1 MQLLEGDIRRQFE
14 SKVSNLEESLRKE
27 LNYITIQNS
36 FKKGIDDMMQK
47 RGPSFVPKP
56 NEGIEELHIIQIC
69 KETFAEEYQKRM
81 VQYQMDLT
89 EEIDQMERAK
99 ALLKDERASHKN
111 EILKAINPLHVISRV
126 S

>member
-36 FKKGIDDMMQK
+36 FKKGIDDMMHK

-56 NEGIEELHIIQIC
+56 NEGIEELHII
-69 KETFAEEYQKRM
+69 
-81 VQYQMDLT
+81 
-89 EEIDQMERAK
+89 
-99 ALLKDERASHKN
+99 
-111 EILKAINPLHVISRV
+111 
-126 S
+126 